1 MKAEDIRMMGNR
13 VLIQPVV
20 EETVSGFIIP
30 EQYRSFRTGIVKA
43 VGNGPRMKNGE
54 RRPIPLNIG
63 DAIVLSDDYRMPIQ
77 IEGKEHFIVSDEK
90 VLCVL
95 EKPKWVP
102 APIETGCYISD
113 GSHDTLPIRENG

>member
-1 MKAEDIRMMGNR
+1 MNLRLMGNR
-13 VLIQPVV
+13 ILLLPV
-20 EETVSGFIIP
+20 EEETARGFIIP

-43 VGNGPRMKNGE
+43 VGNGARMKNGRD

-63 DAIVLSDDYRMPIQ
+63 DAIVLSDDYRMPID

-95 EKPKWVP
+95 EKH
-102 APIETGCYISD
+102 G
-113 GSHDTLPIRENG
+113 